1 MLCLLLILSTHGTCF
16 INFYFNGIQEFSFFI
31 LLFFTSVFSLPWSI
45 EIHFLYFLLF
55 YLFFPFLVLVFSWWW
70 IEVLAFP
77 ALTMATYDVLFFLF
91 LKPFSDFYL
100 EFL

>member
-1 MLCLLLILSTHGTCF
+1 MVPVSSIFTLMVYKNLV
-16 INFYFNGIQEFSFFI
+16 FSFFSF
-31 LLFFTSVFSLPWSI
+31 LLQFSHFLGALSF